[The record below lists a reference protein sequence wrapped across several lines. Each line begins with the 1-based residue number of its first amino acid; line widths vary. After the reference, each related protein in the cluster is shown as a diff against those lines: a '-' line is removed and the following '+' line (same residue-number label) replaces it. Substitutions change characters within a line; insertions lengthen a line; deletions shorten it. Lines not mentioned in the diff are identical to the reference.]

1 MTLDPA
7 YYNVVDQA
15 FHADWTIQK
24 LTRQELLRR
33 SVAELWPEGHP
44 TRLVQV
50 AGTSG
55 KGSTAR
61 FLEAA
66 LGLDAPTGAYLN
78 PHVFDYRERFSIGG
92 EPPPITA
99 VADAWEDVVLPHC
112 VRLSADTGVV
122 HTFAETGILLALA
135 LFGAHEVGWAAMETG
150 LGGRYAQLTGLP
162 VDAAMLTN
170 VGDDHPVSLGPERWQ
185 RALDKAGVAREG
197 VPLFTSE
204 ADPEILRWIESVA
217 VRAGAELAVV
227 SDDEVAAVRDMVAE
241 LPGLAPGALLANPVQ
256 HRNAAL
262 ALAAAKFLT
271 PQVVFGAAVEAMA
284 GVALIGRWHEA
295 APGVYADIAHNPD
308 KVAAL
313 AAEVR
318 RRHPGADVAFV
329 VGLSGERDAVT
340 VLGPLL
346 PLAAAVVV
354 VTPPYR
360 GRPAEQVAAEL
371 REAAPD
377 LVVEVAA
384 DPQQAVA
391 AARELAGG
399 PVVVTGSTYAVDAVL
414 NPDPYLRHLNA
425 TMGWRYDNP
434 VYEPGRGPG
443 R

>member
-1 MTLDPA
+1 MPHDPA

-15 FHADWTIQK
+15 FHADWTFQK
-24 LTRQELLRR
+24 LARLELLRR
-33 SVAELWPEGHP
+33 SVAARWPEGHP
-44 TRLVQV
+44 TRLAQV

-66 LGLDAPTGAYLN
+66 LGLDAPAGAYLN
-78 PHVFDYRERFSIGG
+78 PHVFDYRERFSLGG
-92 EPPPITA
+92 EPPPPDA
-99 VADAWEDVVLPHC
+99 VAGAWEEAVLPHC
-112 VRLSADTGVV
+112 VKLAADAGVV
-122 HTFAETGILLALA
+122 HTFAEAGILLALE
-135 LFGAHEVGWAAMETG
+135 LFARHDVAWAAMETG
-150 LGGRYAQLTGLP
+150 LGGRYAQLTGLA
-162 VDAAMLTN
+162 VDAALLTN
-170 VGDDHPVSLGPERWQ
+170 VGDDHPVSLGAERWQ
-185 RALDKAGVAREG
+185 RALDKAGVARTG

-204 ADPEILRWIESVA
+204 SDAETVRWIEAVA
-217 VRAGAELAVV
+217 VRAGADLVV
-227 SDDEVAAVRDMVAE
+227 VGDDEEAAVRDMVAE
-241 LPGLAPGALLANPVQ
+241 VPELAPGALLANPVQ

-262 ALAAAKFLT
+262 ALAATKFLT
-271 PQVVFGAAVEAMA
+271 PHVVFGAAVDAMA
-284 GVALIGRWHEA
+284 QVTLVGRWHQA

-318 RRHPGADVAFV
+318 RRLPGEDVAFV

-360 GRPAEQVAAEL
+360 GRPAAAVAAEL
-371 REAAPD
+371 AAAAPD
-377 LVVEVAA
+377 LPIEVAA
-384 DPQQAVA
+384 DPRQAVETA
-391 AARELAGG
+391 GKLAGG
-399 PVVVTGSTYAVDAVL
+399 PVVVTGSTYAIDAVL
-414 NPDPYLRHLNA
+414 NPDRHLRHLNA

>member
-1 MTLDPA
+1 MPHDPA

-15 FHADWTIQK
+15 FHADWAIQK

-33 SVAELWPEGHP
+33 SVAALWPDGHP

-61 FLEAA
+61 LLEAA
-66 LGLDAPTGAYLN
+66 LGLDAPAGAYLN
-78 PHVFDYRERFSIGG
+78 PHVFDYRERFSLGG
-92 EPPPITA
+92 EPPPPAA
-99 VADAWEDVVLPHC
+99 VTDAWETVVLPHC
-112 VRLSADTGVV
+112 VSISADAGIV
-122 HTFAETGILLALA
+122 HTFAEAGILLALA
-135 LFGAHEVGWAAMETG
+135 LFAGHGTTWAAMETG
-150 LGGRYAQLTGLP
+150 LGGRYAQLTGL
-162 VDAAMLTN
+162 AAEAALLTN
-170 VGDDHPVSLGPERWQ
+170 VGDDHPVSLGAERWQ
-185 RALDKAGVAREG
+185 RALDKAGVARAG
-197 VPLFTSE
+197 APLFTSE
-204 ADPEILRWIESVA
+204 TDVEMLRWIESVA
-217 VRAGAELAVV
+217 SRAGAELAVV
-227 SDDEVAAVRDMVAE
+227 GDDEVEAVRAIAAE
-241 LPGLAPGALLANPVQ
+241 LPLAPGALLANPVQ

-284 GVALIGRWHEA
+284 GVTFTGRWHEA

-318 RRHPGADVAFV
+318 RRLAGEDVGLV
-329 VGLSGERDAVT
+329 VGLSGERDGAA

-360 GRPAEQVAAEL
+360 GRPAADVAAEL
-371 REAAPD
+371 RAAAPD
-377 LVVEVAA
+377 LPIEVAA
-384 DPQQAVA
+384 DPQEAVA
-391 AARELAGG
+391 AARKLAGG
-399 PVVVTGSTYAVDAVL
+399 PVLVTGSAYAVDAVL